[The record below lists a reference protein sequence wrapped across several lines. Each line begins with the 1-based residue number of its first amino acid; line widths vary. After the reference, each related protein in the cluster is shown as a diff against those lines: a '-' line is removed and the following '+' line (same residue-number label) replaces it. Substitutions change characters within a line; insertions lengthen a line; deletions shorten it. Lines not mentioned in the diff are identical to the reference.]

1 MKCQKKEISKTKK
14 KKNAN
19 KKFSQVKSIRTQSM
33 SVSDDVRIQLMS
45 EPDNVRIQL
54 ISESDI
60 IKK

>member
-33 SVSDDVRIQLMS
+33 SVSDDVRI
-45 EPDNVRIQL
+45 
-54 ISESDI
+54 
-60 IKK
+60 